1 MNNPLTANQ
10 LEFLSVLYVERHLS
24 KTCNKLGITQPTGS
38 RFLSS
43 LREIF
48 KDDLFI
54 KSGSGMVPT
63 EKCVRLMPEIEN
75 NLSNLNF
82 LVRDEV
88 FNPKTLRKTFRL
100 GLVDNAFFSILMP
113 LLGRIKEQA
122 PHVNF
127 CIPEIRFTDLFQSL
141 VDDEV
146 DLAIYPYKGGKLP
159 LNIHHLDLFE
169 EHFVYVTRKG
179 HPLESVAEDDINYY
193 VNLYPKVRIGS
204 KKKFV
209 FDDPSDSE
217 SSVSAD
223 GDYLKSPFFISSVF
237 FCLDSDAVVVVPKR
251 TALILSKWLPIRI
264 ILTHHLEEAPFYPS
278 LYWHDSKNNDPANQ
292 WIRSILIAEA
302 GKVYSC

>member
-1 MNNPLTANQ
+1 MYSLLSSIIRKSIIQKMNNPLTANQ

-146 DLAIYPYKGGKLP
+146 DLRFIP
-159 LNIHHLDLFE
+159 
-169 EHFVYVTRKG
+169 TR
-179 HPLESVAEDDINYY
+179 A
-193 VNLYPKVRIGS
+193 
-204 KKKFV
+204 
-209 FDDPSDSE
+209 
-217 SSVSAD
+217 VSYRSIFTIWT
-223 GDYLKSPFFISSVF
+223 YLKS
-237 FCLDSDAVVVVPKR
+237 
-251 TALILSKWLPIRI
+251 ILSMSPEKDIRLKVWLRMTSTTTSIF
-264 ILTHHLEEAPFYPS
+264 ILKSGLVRRKNLS
-278 LYWHDSKNNDPANQ
+278 LMTRATVNPLSAQ
-292 WIRSILIAEA
+292 TATI
-302 GKVYSC
+302 